1 MRPEMA
7 AAIMQ
12 EGGSPVFIDND
23 GWTWNMDPEV
33 LERAFGMYPDVKI
46 VIVSNTNGIPGNLK
60 DIVEFQRRTLYTII
74 SLFLSGLIKNFT
86 LRSCCYN
93 YSPLFTCNPSKG
105 KICMHDFLVSHRT
118 SALDDVVIKENLK
131 KSEGLFSKTTAGT
144 ERACD
149 VRSCEID
156 SSIDTVF

>member
-1 MRPEMA
+1 MGNGGCLYGKRVFCQDMMRPEMA

-60 DIVEFQRRTLYTII
+60 DIVEFQRL
-74 SLFLSGLIKNFT
+74 
-86 LRSCCYN
+86 
-93 YSPLFTCNPSKG
+93 
-105 KICMHDFLVSHRT
+105 
-118 SALDDVVIKENLK
+118 A
-131 KSEGLFSKTTAGT
+131 
-144 ERACD
+144 
-149 VRSCEID
+149 
-156 SSIDTVF
+156 